1 MIRFIFRFFG
11 LLLLALA
18 FVLLVYDGTR
28 SIGANAIVV
37 TSATDFWSS
46 VHQTSRDA
54 VEILVKQNAPAW
66 VWDQALRR
74 VLEQPTWLV
83 LGIVAGVLIVA
94 GRKKKPLIGYA
105 RR

>member
-18 FVLLVYDGTR
+18 FIFLIYDGTR
-28 SIGANAIVV
+28 SIGADAIV
-37 TSATDFWSS
+37 TTKATEFWSS
-46 VHQTSRDA
+46 IHQSSREA
-54 VEILVKQNAPAW
+54 LEIWAKQSAPGW
-66 VWDQALRR
+66 VWDPLLRSI
-74 VLEQPTWLV
+74 LEQPTWLV
-83 LGIVAGVLIVA
+83 FGVVAAILILA